1 MQTRRTENLFRQSA
15 IDSLATALDGRP
27 VAVMPK
33 AWIRL
38 SIFCAVFAV
47 CGGLFM
53 SQVEY
58 ARKETVR
65 GWLVAE
71 PGVVRLAHDDF
82 ATVTLIERKA
92 GDVVRRG
99 DRVVRLSSGVTLDSG
114 EDAVLLALESLR
126 EQLAGLVER
135 EALAREQFGMDHR
148 DLDSQLRGI
157 EEEMDALEVQRREQA
172 GRVAYLSE
180 RLGGL
185 RSALDRG
192 AIAKTEMLQQQDDL
206 AAMRQ
211 GAARLGQERNALH
224 RKRENLLAARE
235 RLGIE
240 FERALALL
248 AAERSE
254 LRQRIAGQDE
264 KRSRIV
270 RAPIDGTLATL
281 DVVAGSTIR
290 PQQLLATVVPR
301 DSVLVAEVYV
311 PSRAVGMVRPG
322 QVVRLLYDA
331 FPHQQFGA
339 ARGQVAA
346 IAGFVSL
353 PGEMPG
359 VAGQREAS
367 YKVRI
372 RIADDYVRDGQGR
385 FALRPGMALAAEIIL
400 ERRSLTDWFLGPLRA
415 RL

>member
-1 MQTRRTENLFRQSA
+1 
-15 IDSLATALDGRP
+15 
-27 VAVMPK
+27 
-33 AWIRL
+33 
-38 SIFCAVFAV
+38 
-47 CGGLFM
+47 
-53 SQVEY
+53 
-58 ARKETVR
+58 
-65 GWLVAE
+65 
-71 PGVVRLAHDDF
+71 
-82 ATVTLIERKA
+82 
-92 GDVVRRG
+92 
-99 DRVVRLSSGVTLDSG
+99 
-114 EDAVLLALESLR
+114 
-126 EQLAGLVER
+126 
-135 EALAREQFGMDHR
+135 
-148 DLDSQLRGI
+148 
-157 EEEMDALEVQRREQA
+157 
-172 GRVAYLSE
+172 
-180 RLGGL
+180 
-185 RSALDRG
+185 
-192 AIAKTEMLQQQDDL
+192 
-206 AAMRQ
+206 
-211 GAARLGQERNALH
+211 
-224 RKRENLLAARE
+224 
-235 RLGIE
+235 
-240 FERALALL
+240 
-248 AAERSE
+248 

-264 KRSRIV
+264 QRSLTV
-270 RAPIDGTLATL
+270 RSPLDGTLATL